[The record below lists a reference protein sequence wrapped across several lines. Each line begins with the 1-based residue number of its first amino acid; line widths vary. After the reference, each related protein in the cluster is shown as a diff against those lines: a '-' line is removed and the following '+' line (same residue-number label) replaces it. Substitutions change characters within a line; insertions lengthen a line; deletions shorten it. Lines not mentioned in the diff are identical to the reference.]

1 MQDFDKR
8 IEKLKNEKEK
18 LSDKIKEYN
27 DKISE
32 IQKKIE
38 ELENQRIVTAFR
50 STGFSIE
57 DVITRISA
65 LKLQTEKSEEKSDD
79 EFEKEFAALEAEER
93 KNNNEI

>member
-8 IEKLKNEKEK
+8 IEKLKNDKEK

-65 LKLQTEKSEEKSDD
+65 LKLQTEESEEKSND